1 MELSES
7 KRTGIAE
14 QFDQV
19 AFAHLL
25 GLRLAHI
32 SHGEATLH
40 MNVRDELKQ
49 NKGLLHGGVI
59 ASLIDT
65 AAAFAVLTVLEESER
80 AATVDLT
87 VKYLRRVTGGQITA
101 RAVVLRTGRR
111 LAFLSAE
118 VSDES
123 QVIVA
128 TALTTFA
135 RQP

>member
-1 MELSES
+1 MS
-7 KRTGIAE
+7 
-14 QFDQV
+14 
-19 AFAHLL
+19 
-25 GLRLAHI
+25 
-32 SHGEATLH
+32 
-40 MNVRDELKQ
+40 VRDELKQ
-49 NKGLLHGGVI
+49 RKGLLHGGII
-59 ASLIDT
+59 ASLINT